1 MMSEYVVKLVT
12 FIYLFIFRQLFYV
25 NLFIFFLCFNIYYF
39 KNLFTILND
48 SNIF

>member
-25 NLFIFFLCFNIYYF
+25 NLFFFYVLIFIISKIYSLY
-39 KNLFTILND
+39 
-48 SNIF
+48 

>member
-25 NLFIFFLCFNIYYF
+25 NLFIFFYVLIFIISKIYSLY
-39 KNLFTILND
+39 
-48 SNIF
+48 

>member
-25 NLFIFFLCFNIYYF
+25 NLFFFLCFNIYYF